1 MVDSCTYC
9 RRIVLLLDQMNR
21 YAVIDF
27 ETTGFSPQNGDRVI
41 EIGVVMIENYRI
53 IDRYESLINPGVP
66 IPGRIK
72 ELTGIT
78 TAIVRNAP
86 PPQRIFHEVY
96 QFIKDAT
103 FVAHNAAFERQF
115 WLHELSRLGINYQH
129 QFLCTMLISR
139 KLYPWLPD
147 HKLITLIEA
156 HNIPRQSAAHRALP
170 DALMTAELF
179 FRMHKHITKLYPE
192 KTITT
197 GFLERYLKMKKADAR
212 SYSKSLVPVSASLRR
227 HPVKPNKNT
236 IADSQTTT
244 IKRVTIQ
251 DTAMQEPLGE
261 KETPKSEMITTPNS
275 QGKWWAALLAVAT
288 LVYFVMG

>member
-1 MVDSCTYC
+1 MS
-9 RRIVLLLDQMNR
+9 R

-78 TAIVRNAP
+78 TAMVRNAP

-103 FVAHNAAFERQF
+103 FVAHNATFERQF
-115 WLHELSRLGINYQH
+115 WLHELSRLGLGYQY
-129 QFLCTMLISR
+129 QFLCTKLISR
-139 KLYPWLPD
+139 RLYPWLPD

-156 HNIPRQSAAHRALP
+156 HNIPRNGSAHRALP

-179 FRMHKHITKLYPE
+179 FRMHEHITKLYPE

-197 GFLERYLKMKKADAR
+197 GFLERYLKMKKADAK
-212 SYSKSLVPVSASLRR
+212 SYPKSLVPVRGSFRK
-227 HPVKPNKNT
+227 HIVKPNKNT

-244 IKRVTIQ
+244 VKRVTFP
-251 DTAMQEPLGE
+251 DNAMQKPPGE
-261 KETPKSEMITTPNS
+261 RETPKSEKITTSSS
-275 QGKWWAALLAVAT
+275 QGKWRVALLAAAT
-288 LVYFVMG
+288 LLYFVMG